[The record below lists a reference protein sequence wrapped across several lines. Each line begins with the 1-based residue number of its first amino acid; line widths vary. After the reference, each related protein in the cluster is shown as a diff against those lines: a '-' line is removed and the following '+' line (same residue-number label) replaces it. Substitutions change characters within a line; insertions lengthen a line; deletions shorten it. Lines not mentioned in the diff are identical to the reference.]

1 MKFVHL
7 GLANAFIFEYDYN
20 DMVRTIII
28 GVIFHVLSFI
38 ERLGLGTL
46 DRGTECSLLSSLV
59 VRSRRFYPTPSRW
72 LEKWGS
78 IVPNSR

>member
-38 ERLGLGTL
+38 ERLG
-46 DRGTECSLLSSLV
+46 
-59 VRSRRFYPTPSRW
+59 
-72 LEKWGS
+72 
-78 IVPNSR
+78 